1 MILIGLAISFFSTAP
16 KVTAKVDPS
25 LVMHFSFDAVKGK
38 EVIDESGK
46 GNNGEIVGKPEF
58 IDGKYGKAI
67 QRNNQIKSPFM

>member
-1 MILIGLAISFFSTAP
+1 
-16 KVTAKVDPS
+16 
-25 LVMHFSFDAVKGK
+25 MHFSFDAVKGK